1 MNMGTRVQMLAI
13 TVSVLLILLIIGLI
27 RKRKLREEYSII
39 WLVAGFVLILFSIWR
54 DLLDRIAGVIGV
66 YYAPAVLLLV
76 GLFFGALAFLHLTV
90 VISKFADQNRTLAQ
104 ELALMKEKLERLT
117 EERSPGRNTA

>member
-54 DLLDRIAGVIGV
+54 DRLDRIAGVIGV
-66 YYAPAVLLLV
+66 Y
-76 GLFFGALAFLHLTV
+76 
-90 VISKFADQNRTLAQ
+90 
-104 ELALMKEKLERLT
+104 
-117 EERSPGRNTA
+117 

>member
-1 MNMGTRVQMLAI
+1 MNMGTRVQILAI
-13 TVSVLLILLIIGLI
+13 AVSVLLILLIIGLI